1 MNDIIQTALGIAT
14 LLGFAIKAYAIID
27 KRNDAL
33 SEKMAS
39 LEARIYAHEIECQT
53 RNRYIEIILERLEKA
68 LDARHI
74 A

>member
-1 MNDIIQTALGIAT
+1 MNELIQTALGLAT
-14 LLGFAIKAYAIID
+14 LLGFALKAYNLID

-39 LEARIYAHEIECQT
+39 LEARIHAHEIECQT
-53 RNRYIEIILERLEKA
+53 RNRYTENILERLERA
-68 LDARHI
+68 LDARNF